1 MPLQKYTVI
10 LLGIL
15 FSTLQFYAQKQ
26 NKVAIPSDSVKS
38 TVLTPLKPTDKIN
51 LTDSLINYGK
61 LFLNTPYRYGSEGI
75 SSFDC
80 SGFTSYIYRNFGYNL
95 ERSSADQAAQFP
107 SVDKSELKPGDLVFF
122 NGRRR
127 NGKVGH
133 VGIVVAAKED
143 GEFDFIHASVKEG
156 VTISNSQQNYYQKRF
171 VKAARV
177 IAGDSLMQIAVDN
190 TTVKRQEYVSS
201 IPSQPVKKV
210 IPAKYHYVKAG
221 ENLSSIAEK
230 YGLTVAQLKQKN
242 KLKKDKLKIKQRLK
256 ITDEETILVVEPV
269 LAKSS
274 LKQMNDSSGFS
285 ENDKLLSN
293 QNNSLLPTKHVVK
306 KGETLFAVSKLYGI
320 SVKELKELNN
330 LKKGKIFPG
339 QELKLANETEPVIAD
354 NIKTANDNKQ
364 VANIQESAVKEMEHK
379 VSKGE
384 TLASIAEKHNTTPKE
399 LMKVNNLTNAKILAG
414 QVLKLP
420 DETAQTSK
428 EVAENQ
434 SEKISPNEPQKQNIA
449 KITHKASSGE
459 SLFSISKMYNISID
473 ELKSFN
479 NLSSNNI
486 QRGQTLQIPEGSSN
500 SASKNAISAK
510 TSITHKVS
518 SGETLSS
525 IAMKYDCTIKELK
538 KWNNKTSD
546 KLNLGDK
553 LKVYSD

>member
-1 MPLQKYTVI
+1 MPLQKHTVI

-15 FSTLQFYAQKQ
+15 FSTIQFYAQKQ
-26 NKVAIPSDSVKS
+26 NEVAIPSDSVKS
-38 TVLTPLKPTDKIN
+38 TILTPLKPTDRIN

-61 LFLNTPYRYGSEGI
+61 LFLNTPYRYGSGGI

-80 SGFTSYIYRNFGYNL
+80 SGFTSYVYRNFGYNL
-95 ERSSADQAAQFP
+95 QRSSADQAIQFP

-143 GEFDFIHASVKEG
+143 GEFDFIHASVKKG

-171 VKAARV
+171 VKAGRV
-177 IAGDSLMQIAVDN
+177 IACDSLIQIAADN
-190 TTVKRQEYVSS
+190 TTVKRQEYVSA
-201 IPSQPVKKV
+201 ILSQPAKKV
-210 IPAKYHYVKAG
+210 IPAKYHYVKSG

-230 YGLTVAQLKQKN
+230 YGLTVAQLKRKN
-242 KLKKDKLKIKQRLK
+242 KLKKDMLKIKQRLK

-269 LAKSS
+269 LAKNS

-285 ENDKLLSN
+285 ENDKLLSD
-293 QNNSLLPTKHVVK
+293 QNNCLLPTKHVVK

-320 SVKELKELNN
+320 SVKELNELNN

-339 QELKLANETEPVIAD
+339 QELKLANETEPVIVS
-354 NIKTANDNKQ
+354 NTETANGNPQ
-364 VANIQESAVKEMEHK
+364 VADIQESAVKEMDHK

-384 TLASIAEKHNTTPKE
+384 TLASIAEKYNTTPKD

-434 SEKISPNEPQKQNIA
+434 LEKISHNEPQKQDIA
-449 KITHKASSGE
+449 KITHKVSSGE

-500 SASKNAISAK
+500 LASKNAISAK

-538 KWNNKTSD
+538 KWNNKTND